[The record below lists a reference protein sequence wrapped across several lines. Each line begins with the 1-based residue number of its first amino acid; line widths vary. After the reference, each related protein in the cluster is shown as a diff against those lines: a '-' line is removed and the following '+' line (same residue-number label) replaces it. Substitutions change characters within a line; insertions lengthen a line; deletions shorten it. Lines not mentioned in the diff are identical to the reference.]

1 MARYLTPAK
10 IGLLALIEL
19 YAEEAVPNDAI
30 IPVLSFLASHILDS
44 DLQSTTSTST
54 PGAGAA
60 ANRWQR
66 AERSIGLVVSVKD
79 FENLLLPFPAVD
91 RLPGRR
97 LWDRFLEKLW
107 GIDSLDALQ
116 EFFSLR
122 PRVLARTREELRRM
136 AEAREE
142 PPSGILLA
150 RNSPLGAFVR
160 KAVLEFTR
168 LQFHHSAEL
177 WKAFVKYRQPTVAYW
192 RRRNPQCGRLSFD
205 SVLMEGQ
212 HEWGPFTDGIAV
224 TAYGGMLMGQ
234 EDDALPVSTDDVES
248 LLEFQIDQ
256 IQKYGARVPAEI
268 KAKFHAMLRDSHVVP
283 SLSHYLNFSD
293 AWRSGDYPS
302 AFDYLHR
309 YFDYTMQNRDR
320 LFYHYALMNL
330 AIVQSDFGCHKE
342 AMATMLETISTAREN
357 KDNTCLNFCLN
368 WFYHFGRAHP
378 DLVQDLEANSMI
390 GSGKEALAFL
400 RAKAKETGMLVLRSS
415 ALLSEA
421 KLNMANGESIAGA
434 MEHLVRSSQ
443 IIVERNMKSL
453 FGSQLSVTTSL
464 WDRLGISYLSSM
476 TSEVFLRVHA
486 PSACFDD
493 ELKMVCRLAG
503 TLAGKGKYDE
513 AFAKLEDGID
523 KNALRAAKP
532 NQYWHLYRGL
542 VKLRRDLHRNDLDT
556 AETLLA
562 QLLQVGSEE
571 LDPDVVFIIDSLHI
585 EALIRRKDFDAAYE
599 KIERLVAK
607 FRDDHRDLSLRI
619 RLLLVKAHL
628 FDAMGMPERAFSI
641 TMRAAS
647 LAWRA
652 RLLTLLWQAV
662 GALANILNAMGEFPA
677 AVQLVEAVLPRS
689 MESENAF
696 NTGML
701 YSILA
706 DARMGQAGKAGKA
719 GRAAA
724 TTTTKGEVSGLAASS
739 VTNNNKR
746 DVLFKKADE
755 ALECAYKHFSAA
767 EDLEK
772 QCETLA
778 KRATLMKVLGNHA
791 RAEELAA
798 RYMGLRRESSSRDYS
813 GL

>member
-1 MARYLTPAK
+1 
-10 IGLLALIEL
+10 
-19 YAEEAVPNDAI
+19 
-30 IPVLSFLASHILDS
+30 
-44 DLQSTTSTST
+44 
-54 PGAGAA
+54 
-60 ANRWQR
+60 
-66 AERSIGLVVSVKD
+66 
-79 FENLLLPFPAVD
+79 
-91 RLPGRR
+91 
-97 LWDRFLEKLW
+97 
-107 GIDSLDALQ
+107 
-116 EFFSLR
+116 
-122 PRVLARTREELRRM
+122 
-136 AEAREE
+136 
-142 PPSGILLA
+142 
-150 RNSPLGAFVR
+150 
-160 KAVLEFTR
+160 
-168 LQFHHSAEL
+168 
-177 WKAFVKYRQPTVAYW
+177 
-192 RRRNPQCGRLSFD
+192 
-205 SVLMEGQ
+205 
-212 HEWGPFTDGIAV
+212 
-224 TAYGGMLMGQ
+224 
-234 EDDALPVSTDDVES
+234 
-248 LLEFQIDQ
+248 
-256 IQKYGARVPAEI
+256 
-268 KAKFHAMLRDSHVVP
+268 
-283 SLSHYLNFSD
+283 
-293 AWRSGDYPS
+293 
-302 AFDYLHR
+302 
-309 YFDYTMQNRDR
+309 MQNRDR

-486 PSACFDD
+486 PTACFDD
-493 ELKMVCRLAG
+493 ELKMICRLAG

-523 KNALRAAKP
+523 KNSLRAAKP

-556 AETLLA
+556 AETLLD

-585 EALIRRKDFDAAYE
+585 EALIRRKNFEAAYE
-599 KIERLVAK
+599 KIEMLIAK
-607 FRDDHRDLSLRI
+607 FREDHRDISLRI
-619 RLLLVKAHL
+619 RLLLMKAHL
-628 FDAMGMPERAFSI
+628 FDVMGRPQRGFSI

-662 GALANILNAMGEFPA
+662 GALANILNAMREFSA

-706 DARMGQAGKAGKA
+706 DARMGQAGKAGRTGQTTKMA
-719 GRAAA
+719 TGE
-724 TTTTKGEVSGLAASS
+724 TTTTGVAASS
-739 VTNNNKR
+739 VGTNNTR
-746 DVLFKKADE
+746 TELITKAHE
-755 ALECAYKHFSAA
+755 ALECAFKHFSAA

-772 QCETLA
+772 QCEMLA
-778 KRATLMKVLGNHA
+778 KQATLMKVLGDPA
-791 RAEELAA
+791 RAEKLTAH
-798 RYMGLRRESSSRDYS
+798 YVSLRRRAALREQS

>member
-1 MARYLTPAK
+1 
-10 IGLLALIEL
+10 
-19 YAEEAVPNDAI
+19 
-30 IPVLSFLASHILDS
+30 
-44 DLQSTTSTST
+44 
-54 PGAGAA
+54 
-60 ANRWQR
+60 
-66 AERSIGLVVSVKD
+66 
-79 FENLLLPFPAVD
+79 
-91 RLPGRR
+91 
-97 LWDRFLEKLW
+97 
-107 GIDSLDALQ
+107 
-116 EFFSLR
+116 
-122 PRVLARTREELRRM
+122 
-136 AEAREE
+136 
-142 PPSGILLA
+142 
-150 RNSPLGAFVR
+150 
-160 KAVLEFTR
+160 
-168 LQFHHSAEL
+168 
-177 WKAFVKYRQPTVAYW
+177 
-192 RRRNPQCGRLSFD
+192 
-205 SVLMEGQ
+205 
-212 HEWGPFTDGIAV
+212 
-224 TAYGGMLMGQ
+224 
-234 EDDALPVSTDDVES
+234 
-248 LLEFQIDQ
+248 
-256 IQKYGARVPAEI
+256 
-268 KAKFHAMLRDSHVVP
+268 
-283 SLSHYLNFSD
+283 
-293 AWRSGDYPS
+293 
-302 AFDYLHR
+302 
-309 YFDYTMQNRDR
+309 MQNRDR

-434 MEHLVRSSQ
+434 MENLVRSSQ

-486 PSACFDD
+486 PNACFDD

-503 TLAGKGKYDE
+503 TLAGKGKYEE

-523 KNALRAAKP
+523 KNSLRAAKP

-542 VKLRRDLHRNDLDT
+542 VKLRRDLHHNDLDT

-585 EALIRRKDFDAAYE
+585 EALIRRKNFDAAYE
-599 KIERLVAK
+599 KIERLIAK

-619 RLLLVKAHL
+619 RLLLAKAHL
-628 FDAMGMPERAFSI
+628 FDAMGRPERGFSI

-662 GALANILNAMGEFPA
+662 GALANILNTMGEFSA

-706 DARMGQAGKAGKA
+706 DARMGQAGRA
-719 GRAAA
+719 GRTGTGQATKKASTGETTGGAAA
-724 TTTTKGEVSGLAASS
+724 VAASS
-739 VTNNNKR
+739 SAVSSSKR
-746 DVLFKKADE
+746 TELFAKAHK
-755 ALECAYKHFSAA
+755 ALECAFNHFSAA

-778 KRATLMKVLGNHA
+778 KRATLMRVLGDHV
-791 RAEELAA
+791 RAEEYAA
-798 RYMGLRRESSSRDYS
+798 LYMGLRRLGPAPEQSRAKMIV
-813 GL
+813 